1 MFNAQS
7 PIKGGNNVRITIL
20 ACHSSHIT
28 FWCLFQDSG
37 GGGGGG
43 GVNLRVETG
52 AQFTSQCK
60 AVFCPASAKDN
71 ILDSELIFFIS
82 ASTVA
87 HCRILR

>member
-1 MFNAQS
+1 M
-7 PIKGGNNVRITIL
+7 PIKGGNNVQITRL
-20 ACHSSHIT
+20 ACHSSRIT
-28 FWCLFQDSG
+28 FRCLFQDSMG
-37 GGGGGG
+37 GGEG

-87 HCRILR
+87 HCRILC

>member
-1 MFNAQS
+1 MFGS
-7 PIKGGNNVRITIL
+7 PYWLAIL
-20 ACHSSHIT
+20 CIS
-28 FWCLFQDSG
+28 LFG
-37 GGGGGG
+37 VCFKTVGGG

-60 AVFCPASAKDN
+60 AVFCPAGAKDN

>member
-1 MFNAQS
+1 MFGS
-7 PIKGGNNVRITIL
+7 PYWLAILRI
-20 ACHSSHIT
+20 S
-28 FWCLFQDSG
+28 LFG
-37 GGGGGG
+37 VCFKTVGG